1 MKCLV
6 CGTVIKG
13 RADKKTCSD
22 KCKKAHQRLKG
33 TNKGDTA
40 KGDNGPAVAKLPC
53 SDPKEFPAN
62 YGQPDCQCKHC
73 QASRSRANGRLI
85 NHGPWKSASQLAA
98 NEVNRVSLP
107 GDVDYHG
114 VEGIQRV
121 VASTHLAIAGCV

>member
-33 TNKGDTA
+33 TNKEDTA
-40 KGDNGPAVAKLPC
+40 KGDWSNEQQFLDDINSMIDPPVRVNGVLTLRTKL
-53 SDPKEFPAN
+53 PAN
-62 YGQPDCQCKHC
+62 YGYGDCECKMC
-73 QASRSRANGRLI
+73 QSTRSRANGRLI

-98 NEVNRVSLP
+98 NEVNRVVLP
-107 GDVDYHG
+107 GDVDY
-114 VEGIQRV
+114 E
-121 VASTHLAIAGCV
+121 GCV